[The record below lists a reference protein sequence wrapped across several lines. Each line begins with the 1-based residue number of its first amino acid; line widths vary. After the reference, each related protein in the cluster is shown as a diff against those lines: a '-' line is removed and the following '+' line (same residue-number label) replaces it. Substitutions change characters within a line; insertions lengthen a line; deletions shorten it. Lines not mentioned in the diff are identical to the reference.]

1 MKNIKKNLI
10 GDVYDVLAGNRNYIT
25 QQMFADRHTNMM
37 VDYDNLEIR
46 LDRTHVLQLVEKREQ
61 PS

>member
-25 QQMFADRHTNMM
+25 QEMFIQRHGNME
-37 VDYDNLEIR
+37 VDYDSLEIR
-46 LDRTHVLQLVEKREQ
+46 LDKTHVLQLVEKREQ